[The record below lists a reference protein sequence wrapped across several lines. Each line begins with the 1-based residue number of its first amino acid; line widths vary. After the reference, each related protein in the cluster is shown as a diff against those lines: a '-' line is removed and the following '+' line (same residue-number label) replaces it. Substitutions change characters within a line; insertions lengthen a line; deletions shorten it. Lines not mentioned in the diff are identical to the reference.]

1 MNKWKWECDSGNY
14 RLYRFKHLDSII
26 INHNVN
32 SVFRFQL
39 NSKNKDL
46 YSTGSRNYINE
57 FNWLKNDI
65 YFVCAN
71 TAENSA
77 HHIYH
82 HIKENKWNF
91 GSPLDYGLNDNIPL
105 LGEFQIVNLEDLALE
120 YLCMV
125 YEIID
130 VHRKSVAAISKR
142 YDDYD
147 AVFKSLCKSGDW
159 NKIVRINKCYNLDI
173 PILLMP
179 TELLSRIK
187 LFSTRECE
195 LSIDDYGAE
204 ENHDMVST
212 TLAEYRQH
220 QHNHHTLLKLWHLY
234 KFMSYD
240 NLWEY
245 ALEETQKM
253 EEIKSRI

>member
-1 MNKWKWECDSGNY
+1 MVDALCPHVLREHARVGNKAGDG
-14 RLYRFKHLDSII
+14 DA
-26 INHNVN
+26 
-32 SVFRFQL
+32 
-39 NSKNKDL
+39 DM
-46 YSTGSRNYINE
+46 
-57 FNWLKNDI
+57 
-65 YFVCAN
+65 
-71 TAENSA
+71 
-77 HHIYH
+77 
-82 HIKENKWNF
+82 
-91 GSPLDYGLNDNIPL
+91 
-105 LGEFQIVNLEDLALE
+105 IVNLEDLALE

-125 YEIID
+125 YEIIN

-142 YDDYD
+142 YDDCD

-159 NKIVRINKCYNLDI
+159 NKIVRINKCHNLDI
-173 PILLMP
+173 PILLTP

-212 TLAEYRQH
+212 TLSEYRQH
-220 QHNHHTLLKLWHLY
+220 QHNHHTLLKLWFLY

-240 NLWEY
+240 NLWEF